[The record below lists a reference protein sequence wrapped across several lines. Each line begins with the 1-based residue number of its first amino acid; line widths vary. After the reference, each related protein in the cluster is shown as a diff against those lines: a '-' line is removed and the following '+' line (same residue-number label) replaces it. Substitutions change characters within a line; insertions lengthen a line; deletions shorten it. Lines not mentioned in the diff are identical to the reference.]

1 MLSRFRK
8 YAKPMMI
15 GFGVLLMFSFVIA
28 PPINDFMRNSAI
40 NSGGGNETVV
50 QWEGGSLNEIDLRRE
65 YEMHAM
71 TVRFLNELLR
81 DAHQEHFVS
90 LQSGEFREDSPIQFD
105 PNLGQF
111 ERTDLRLLGQKVVF
125 EIPPLVSNEAQL
137 VQKLLFAQEA
147 EKLGIRVTDDTV
159 TTYLGHIAS
168 NTLAA
173 DRVDA
178 IRKESSREQLTRSM
192 LFAQLRKELLAEKYR
207 KLVFDWPTT
216 APTPGQARE
225 YFDRVNRR
233 IKIAVVPIEVERF
246 ADRVSDPSD
255 AESKQFYD
263 DHSERFADPLDP
275 EPGFKERRKISWAYV
290 SADLAPFIARKL
302 DDSRAAITDQDIE
315 DHYARANRQQQ
326 QQSA

>member
-137 VQKLLFAQEA
+137 VQTRLQPTS
-147 EKLGIRVTDDTV
+147 VT
-159 TTYLGHIAS
+159 S
-168 NTLAA
+168 P
-173 DRVDA
+173 A
-178 IRKESSREQLTRSM
+178 IRWPPTVWTRFGRNPHGS
-192 LFAQLRKELLAEKYR
+192 
-207 KLVFDWPTT
+207 
-216 APTPGQARE
+216 
-225 YFDRVNRR
+225 N
-233 IKIAVVPIEVERF
+233 
-246 ADRVSDPSD
+246 
-255 AESKQFYD
+255 
-263 DHSERFADPLDP
+263 
-275 EPGFKERRKISWAYV
+275 
-290 SADLAPFIARKL
+290 
-302 DDSRAAITDQDIE
+302 
-315 DHYARANRQQQ
+315 
-326 QQSA
+326 

>member
-1 MLSRFRK
+1 MKRS
-8 YAKPMMI
+8 
-15 GFGVLLMFSFVIA
+15 S
-28 PPINDFMRNSAI
+28 
-40 NSGGGNETVV
+40 SGK
-50 QWEGGSLNEIDLRRE
+50 GGSLNEIDLRRE
-65 YEMHAM
+65 YEMHVM
-71 TVRFLNELLR
+71 TVRFLNDLLR
-81 DAHQEHFVS
+81 DAHRKHFVS

-111 ERTDLRLLGQKVVF
+111 ERTDLRSLLGLGQKVVF

-178 IRKESSREQLTRSM
+178 IRKQSSREQLTRSM

-216 APTPGQARE
+216 DPTPGQARE
-225 YFDRVNRR
+225 YFDRINRR
-233 IKIAVVPIEVERF
+233 IKIAVLPIEVEGFCR
-246 ADRVSDPSD
+246 
-255 AESKQFYD
+255 
-263 DHSERFADPLDP
+263 
-275 EPGFKERRKISWAYV
+275 PGLRPVRSRR
-290 SADLAPFIARKL
+290 
-302 DDSRAAITDQDIE
+302 
-315 DHYARANRQQQ
+315 
-326 QQSA
+326 